1 MISCIPCWLKSAVAE
16 NVEMAAV
23 DEPAIQQRPA
33 EPVVQQTET
42 EIVDETKYMNFLEF
56 CR

>member
-1 MISCIPCWLKSAVAE
+1 VAE